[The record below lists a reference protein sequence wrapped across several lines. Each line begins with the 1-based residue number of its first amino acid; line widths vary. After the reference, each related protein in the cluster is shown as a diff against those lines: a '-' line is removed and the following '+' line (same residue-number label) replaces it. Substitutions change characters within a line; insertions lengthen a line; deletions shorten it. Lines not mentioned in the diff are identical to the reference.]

1 MKNFCI
7 LSFAFK
13 SQIPL
18 CYTQSPNDIDIYR
31 QGNIM
36 FNLIKWIASPLRKLK
51 INDRK
56 NLSDLR
62 NLSSEEKIA
71 LIYIYEGKNH
81 QAYGV
86 LDKEIP
92 SSLVDNGFIDIIS
105 NEKNNGKTLFTISK
119 KAKIIIKR
127 YYFE

>member
-1 MKNFCI
+1 
-7 LSFAFK
+7 
-13 SQIPL
+13 
-18 CYTQSPNDIDIYR
+18 
-31 QGNIM
+31 M